1 MQTLINTKAWI
12 VSGFLLLSLAGGLNA
27 QTAAPL
33 APPAITPPYLAP
45 EPAPPPPVRTHYF
58 TSLSNVEVEKYLQY
72 NDLIFIPIGNAQ
84 AHGVLPVDCEYV
96 AAEALALKLAEES
109 NGLVFPFLQYT
120 YPGDGMVGRGTVQVS
135 STEALAYLKPIA
147 RSLLRQGFKR
157 QVYVTVGNAAGPETV
172 SPLALEFFYESRTA
186 ALYLEGDILLQ
197 KVNADLNKVF
207 FGAYSIVGR
216 LEDIPVNLTPEIPKH
231 AIDQGIRKL
240 QGLKVSGGAR
250 NGTVGFF
257 GFEDESGS
265 PVQAV
270 TVEQRAAWAKEGAD
284 AIDAAV
290 KQADIKK
297 IVQSLQDHNR
307 FTQEYLIPKFGGL
320 LP

>member
-1 MQTLINTKAWI
+1 
-12 VSGFLLLSLAGGLNA
+12 
-27 QTAAPL
+27 
-33 APPAITPPYLAP
+33 
-45 EPAPPPPVRTHYF
+45 
-58 TSLSNVEVEKYLQY
+58 VEVEKYLQY
-72 NDLIFIPIGNAQ
+72 NDLIFIPIGNVQ
-84 AHGVLPVDCEYV
+84 AHGALPVDCEYV

-120 YPGDGMVGRGTVQVS
+120 YPGDGMIGRGTVQVS
-135 STEALAYLKPIA
+135 STEAIAYLKPIA

-197 KVNADLNKVF
+197 KVNVDLNKVF

-216 LEDIPVNLTPEIPKH
+216 LEDIPLNMTPDVPKH
-231 AIDQGIRKL
+231 AVDQGLRKL
-240 QGLKVSGGAR
+240 QGLHVSGGAR
-250 NGTVGFF
+250 DGTVGFF
-257 GFEDESGS
+257 GFEDESGA
-265 PVQAV
+265 PVLAV
-270 TVEQRAAWAKEGAD
+270 TAEQRAAWAKEGVD

-307 FTQEYLIPKFGGL
+307 FTREYLIPKFDGL